1 MKIKYEIDKIL
12 TPFAKRASTSSPA
25 QAKAV
30 VDRAGWG
37 SKGGNEEDKRD
48 LSRSEGRYRC
58 IDEQKIIY
66 DKFRF
71 VIVCEV
77 WSLILV

>member
-12 TPFAKRASTSSPA
+12 TPFAERASTSSPA

-37 SKGGNEEDKRD
+37 CKGGTEEDKRALRD
-48 LSRSEGRYRC
+48 
-58 IDEQKIIY
+58 IIATELKRPENRGDFEHASLY
-66 DKFRF
+66 HICFRF
-71 VIVCEV
+71 G
-77 WSLILV
+77 